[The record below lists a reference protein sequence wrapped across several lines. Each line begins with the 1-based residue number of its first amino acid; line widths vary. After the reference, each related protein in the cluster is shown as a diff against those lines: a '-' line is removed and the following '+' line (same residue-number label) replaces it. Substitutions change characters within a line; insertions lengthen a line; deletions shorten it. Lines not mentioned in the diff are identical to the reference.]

1 MGGVVERAGVMRA
14 FCPPLV
20 AFAIHCAAGEKE
32 AHEGGSDTSQ
42 PEALPPP
49 AGQGHAQLG
58 EGRGKRLGRA
68 SSNPVAN
75 PTCREAHSSKLEIC
89 Q

>member
-20 AFAIHCAAGEKE
+20 AFAIHCSAGEKE
-32 AHEGGSDTSQ
+32 AHERGSDTSQ

-68 SSNPVAN
+68 SSKAN
-75 PTCREAHSSKLEIC
+75 AVFCL
-89 Q
+89 